1 MRMDCPHCGSKS
13 SIRTS
18 RPVSRMTRELYC
30 QCTNLDCGH
39 TFVSLVEVVRTL
51 SPSSIPDPDIARQL
65 AGRSSA
71 RGMPPPDPSAVQPTS
86 EHVRPGE
93 IATLTP

>member
-1 MRMDCPHCGSKS
+1 
-13 SIRTS
+13 
-18 RPVSRMTRELYC
+18 MTRELYC

-65 AGRSSA
+65 AGRSANAVPARDQVAIQPLSA
-71 RGMPPPDPSAVQPTS
+71 Q
-86 EHVRPGE
+86 VRPGR
-93 IATLTP
+93 

>member
-1 MRMDCPHCGSKS
+1 MRMDCPHCGSKA

-71 RGMPPPDPSAVQPTS
+71 GGVPPTILPQSSQLPS
-86 EHVRPGE
+86 HLRPGK
-93 IATLTP
+93 

>member
-13 SIRTS
+13 NIRSS

-65 AGRSSA
+65 AGRSANAVPARDQVAIQPLSA
-71 RGMPPPDPSAVQPTS
+71 Q
-86 EHVRPGE
+86 VRPGR
-93 IATLTP
+93 

>member
-13 SIRTS
+13 NIRSS
-18 RPVSRMTRELYC
+18 RSVTRMTRELYC

-39 TFVSLVEVVRTL
+39 TFASLVEVVRTL

-65 AGRSSA
+65 AGRSANAAPMPEQAAIQPLSA
-71 RGMPPPDPSAVQPTS
+71 Q
-86 EHVRPGE
+86 VRPGR
-93 IATLTP
+93 